1 MNRRTF
7 FKALLVTPAAVAAVV
22 KAEAAP
28 KYVVAIDPGLPDSE
42 RSGRMIFVSTP
53 GDNTGWF
60 YREWQRGFNG
70 QNLHVW
76 Q

>member
-28 KYVVAIDPGLPDSE
+28 KAIIHKPRTWSK
-42 RSGRMIFVSTP
+42 MIMTSTP

-70 QNLHVW
+70 QNLHVL